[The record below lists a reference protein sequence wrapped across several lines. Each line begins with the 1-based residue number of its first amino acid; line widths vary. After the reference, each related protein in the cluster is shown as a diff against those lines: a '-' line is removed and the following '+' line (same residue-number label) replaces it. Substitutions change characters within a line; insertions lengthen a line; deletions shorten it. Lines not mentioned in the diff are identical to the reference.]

1 MNKYRYLSV
10 YIYQTIVMSC
20 LGLIGLILTIL
31 GNSDIITMIGVGI
44 VIGSIVWSAD
54 IYDKYSNDPVVQYL
68 AQEERERDLVGDE
81 PLYTCRDCG
90 FVRTPLDFSIW
101 VDKYHQAPSDDGEQI
116 CDSCIEDGEDGIG
129 DLFY

>member
-1 MNKYRYLSV
+1 MRKYHYLSI
-10 YIYQTIVMSC
+10 YIYQTIVAIS
-20 LGLIGLILTIL
+20 LIIIGLILIL
-31 GNSDIITMIGVGI
+31 LNILDILTGIGAGI
-44 VIGSIVWSAD
+44 VIAGIIWTAD
-54 IYDKYSNDPVVQYL
+54 IYDKYMNDEVVQYIKN
-68 AQEERERDLVGDE
+68 EERESKLVGDD

-90 FVRTPLDFSIW
+90 FVRTPLGFSIW